1 MTEVSNKTPP
11 NKSAS
16 AIKEGDVTNKSTELS
31 TYANDGESS
40 KVVMSKPLLKLKL
53 LNILRHENVFQKLVD
68 LIKQQKAQ
76 LTKEQESLQHAR
88 EKTSN
93 NNNNNYNSGNTNN
106 KNESEMEDTESL
118 DAGEPSSS
126 SSDAFDVLHLL
137 LHYAVQVSP
146 LQMIKE
152 IVNNFVINEDNKL
165 LNLDINYQDADG
177 NTALHL
183 AAYQSRS
190 DVVQFLMSQTPY
202 INDCVLNKRHLQ
214 PIEMCKDMNTAS
226 IMQTWRAKYIT
237 EIATE
242 FRLAFNNRDFGHL
255 ETILENPRNFELLDI
270 NGTDP
275 STGDTVLHEF
285 VKKKDIVMV
294 RWILNHGGDPFK
306 RDKNGKLPIDLVNY
320 NKMSTNQ
327 TSNNEV
333 PSKITTSDIPR
344 SSATNVA
351 LNQEL
356 KKVLQQAARDQSVI
370 DITNNLH
377 EPPTFKGYLRKWT
390 NFAQGYKLRWFVLDS
405 EGTLSYYKD
414 QDDTSNACR
423 GSLNMSNCY
432 LHLDSSEKLKFEIV
446 GGSAGSIRWHLKGN
460 HPVETNRWV
469 WAIQGAIRYAKD
481 RDLALKQGTSN
492 TTSTITNQ
500 TSSAQTN
507 NNNNNKNASGL
518 QKQPVHPNPSAMHS
532 AGSKQTSPNAS
543 FTHLPRATTSTAAG
557 SAPHKLTV
565 DSVTTSAGGGNANQG
580 NGHSRGSSAITSPKS
595 NSNEFYKSHKRT
607 NTQNSIQSGLN
618 ENLTEDGKQYVEKL
632 KSLDD
637 DGRRSVTSQ
646 ESFSN
651 SAALPQMHL
660 SNKQNNRL
668 PSITF
673 SQSAANTSDE
683 GEDEDGDYDDDEE
696 EGEDA
701 LETRILEENFY
712 SDKGQKNSQFFTNV
726 GPYAAKISMLERS
739 IAIELSSLND
749 LFAAG
754 DFEND
759 ESVVD
764 AAQRSLKTMSESFK
778 HLRRIQVKR
787 DKKLIKM
794 LLKQKEIN
802 NLWIKSV
809 KDLEIELMQKQDKLG
824 ALAGE
829 KKKLVKLLH
838 KSKTDESCN
847 DKMKKEI
854 MQWQKSSIDDSD
866 EDDDEFFDAEDV
878 QSAPEED
885 SEAEIDDHPAAT
897 KGDGGAPQDDA
908 KIDYGSKLE
917 SEKTTLKGTPSNL
930 DQRST
935 MGSTL
940 ADNTPATEDGK
951 GDKNGKGEKNE
962 KSAKNEKVATKTPDE
977 SAVAAPKINVSV
989 PSFVATPHVTNPPQT
1004 KSFEKLITE
1013 GTFAGYEDG
1022 IRKKLSLSKDDRP
1035 SVSLWSVLKSMVGKD
1050 MTKMTLPV
1058 SFNEPTSLLQ
1068 RVAEDMEYD
1077 NLLEKAANASQDSTL
1092 RLLYVSVFAA
1102 SAYASTQLRVAKPF
1116 NPLLGETFEYARPD
1130 RDYRF
1135 FTEQVSHHP
1144 PISAVWCESPKY
1156 DYYGESNVDSKFNG
1170 RSFDFKHL
1178 GLWYVK
1184 LRPDGKQSKEDETY
1198 TFHKPN
1204 NQVVGILVGNP
1215 QVDNY
1220 GDMEIKNHTTGDRC
1234 VLHFKARGWRSN
1246 HAYEVKG
1253 EVYNAKGGKE
1263 WVLGGHWNEDLYAK
1277 KVLQPNSSE
1286 EIKIDDKK
1294 SSSSSSSPS
1303 EGTDAKYDGSKFL
1316 LWKAAP
1322 RPDSPFNLTSFAITL
1337 NAPQPKLV
1345 PYLPR
1350 TDTRLRP
1357 DQRAMEDGKYDL
1369 AGDEKHR
1376 VEEKQRAV
1384 RKKREA
1390 GNIKYKPKWF
1400 MKKVHPITK
1409 AQYWEFTG
1417 EYWKK
1422 RENHDLADCPDIF

>member
-1 MTEVSNKTPP
+1 MAEISNRTSTSKAL
-11 NKSAS
+11 SAT
-16 AIKEGDVTNKSTELS
+16 KEGDTSNTNHEFLTN
-31 TYANDGESS
+31 ANDGDGN
-40 KVVMSKPLLKLKL
+40 KALMSKPLLRLKV
-53 LNILRHENVFQKLVD
+53 LNILRHENVFQQLVD

-76 LTKEQESLQHAR
+76 ITKKQESLQPDQ
-88 EKTSN
+88 EKTTA
-93 NNNNNYNSGNTNN
+93 NTDN
-106 KNESEMEDTESL
+106 KEEDTESL
-118 DAGEPSSS
+118 DEDESS

-146 LQMIKE
+146 LQMIKD
-152 IVNNFVINEDNKL
+152 IVNNFVINENNKL
-165 LNLDINYQDADG
+165 LKLDINYQDADG

-202 INDCVLNKRHLQ
+202 INDCVLNNRHLQ

-226 IMQTWRAKYIT
+226 IMQNLRAKYIT

-275 STGDTVLHEF
+275 TTGDTVLHEF

-327 TSNNEV
+327 TSTSEA
-333 PSKITTSDIPR
+333 PSKSTTSSDIPR

-481 RDLALKQGTSN
+481 RDMALKQGPSN
-492 TTSTITNQ
+492 KTTSTQST
-500 TSSAQTN
+500 TAQPN
-507 NNNNNKNASGL
+507 SNNASGL
-518 QKQPVHPNPSAMHS
+518 QKQQQRVLSNTSAMHS
-532 AGSKQTSPNAS
+532 AGAKQASPNAS
-543 FTHLPRATTSTAAG
+543 FTPLSKATTTTAAAGPASYKLSVGTASAAASG
-557 SAPHKLTV
+557 S
-565 DSVTTSAGGGNANQG
+565 NANDG
-580 NGHSRGSSAITSPKS
+580 NGHSKGSSVATSPQ
-595 NSNEFYKSHKRT
+595 NNANEFYKSHRRT

-637 DGRRSVTSQ
+637 DGRRSVISQ
-646 ESFSN
+646 ESLST
-651 SAALPQMHL
+651 SGALSQMHL
-660 SNKQNNRL
+660 SNKQKNRL
-668 PSITF
+668 PSINF
-673 SQSAANTSDE
+673 SESAANSSDE
-683 GEDEDGDYDDDEE
+683 GEDEDKDYDDDEE
-696 EGEDA
+696 EGDDA

-712 SDKGQKNSQFFTNV
+712 SDNGKHNSKFFTNV

-739 IAIELSSLND
+739 IAIELTSLND
-749 LFAAG
+749 LFVAG
-754 DFEND
+754 GFEHD

-764 AAQRSLKTMSESFK
+764 AAQKSLKTMSESFK

-838 KSKTDESCN
+838 KSKTDASCN
-847 DKMKKEI
+847 DKMKEEI
-854 MQWQKSSIDDSD
+854 MQWQKNSIDDSD

-878 QSAPEED
+878 QSAPEEE
-885 SEAEIDDHPAAT
+885 SEEELDHQPAAAAAAAAASADANVT
-897 KGDGGAPQDDA
+897 ANGEAQDDT
-908 KIDYGSKLE
+908 KVDYGSKVE
-917 SEKTTLKGTPSNL
+917 SEKTTLRETPSTL
-930 DQRST
+930 EQRST
-935 MGSTL
+935 MTSTL
-940 ADNTPATEDGK
+940 ANNTSAT
-951 GDKNGKGEKNE
+951 DKTKAPENE
-962 KSAKNEKVATKTPDE
+962 KASTKISEKST
-977 SAVAAPKINVSV
+977 VAAPKLDVPV
-989 PSFVATPHVTNPPQT
+989 PSFVATPKLTNPPQT
-1004 KSFEKLITE
+1004 KKFEQLIGE

-1184 LRPDGKQSKEDETY
+1184 LRPDGEQSKKDETY

-1204 NQVVGILVGNP
+1204 NQVVGILIGNP

-1263 WVLGGHWNEDLYAK
+1263 WVLGGHWNDDLYAK
-1277 KVLQPNSSE
+1277 KVLQPNSNE

-1294 SSSSSSSPS
+1294 SSSSSTSAS
-1303 EGTDAKYDGSKFL
+1303 EGADAKYDGSKFL
-1316 LWKAAP
+1316 IWKAAP

-1337 NAPQPKLV
+1337 NAPQPQLV

-1400 MKKVHPITK
+1400 VKKVHPVTK

-1417 EYWKK
+1417 DYWKR
-1422 RENHDLADCPDIF
+1422 RENHDLGDCPDIF